1 MAQLFKKKQYL
12 NKMVEQ
18 KQNKKMYAN
27 EFAYSQSWSSLEEV
41 DEQTDRPKS
50 QRSMECC
57 HVCAA

>member
-1 MAQLFKKKQYL
+1 
-12 NKMVEQ
+12 MVEQ